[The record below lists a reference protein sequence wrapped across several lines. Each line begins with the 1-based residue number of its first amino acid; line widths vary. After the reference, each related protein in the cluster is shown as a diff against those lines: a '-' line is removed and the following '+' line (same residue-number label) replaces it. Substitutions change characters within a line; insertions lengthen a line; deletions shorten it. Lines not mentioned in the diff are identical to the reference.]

1 MSGKELS
8 MDRQDQRISDWH
20 LERLAL
26 GELDEATA
34 RELER
39 RVGREEISNEMQR
52 LQASSEAIL
61 ARLPAHR
68 VAAAVAARTLPS
80 SRRWLMA
87 LVPLAATVGLWSV
100 RAEPRRPVA
109 ETVTI
114 KGSTRLVAYRA
125 IAGGALRLD
134 DAAPAH
140 AHDLIQLA
148 YAADGGF
155 GAIVSIDGRGVV
167 TRHLPLHGD
176 GCGAAPLATGEGR
189 VPRAFE
195 LDDAPGFERFF
206 LITGR
211 RPFALAEVL
220 AAADALART
229 PAGARFLPLA
239 LPPDL
244 SQQSVLLQ
252 KVQP

>member
-155 GAIVSIDGRGVV
+155 GAIVS
-167 TRHLPLHGD
+167 
-176 GCGAAPLATGEGR
+176 
-189 VPRAFE
+189 
-195 LDDAPGFERFF
+195 
-206 LITGR
+206 
-211 RPFALAEVL
+211 
-220 AAADALART
+220 
-229 PAGARFLPLA
+229 
-239 LPPDL
+239 
-244 SQQSVLLQ
+244 
-252 KVQP
+252 